1 MKLRQG
7 FVSNSSSSSFLI
19 ASPAK
24 LERPAYFIAKEQYDD
39 MYLTANELSLIPE
52 GWGLYEVA
60 MEYDGADD
68 FERFLKCLHTAGL
81 INFVKGI
88 E

>member
-24 LERPAYFIAKEQYDD
+24 LGKPAHLVPKEEYDN
-39 MYLTANELSLIPE
+39 MYLTPNEMSMVPDS
-52 GWGLYEVA
+52 WGLYEVS
-60 MEYDGADD
+60 MENDGVED
-68 FERFLKCLHTAGL
+68 FERFLKCLHKAGL